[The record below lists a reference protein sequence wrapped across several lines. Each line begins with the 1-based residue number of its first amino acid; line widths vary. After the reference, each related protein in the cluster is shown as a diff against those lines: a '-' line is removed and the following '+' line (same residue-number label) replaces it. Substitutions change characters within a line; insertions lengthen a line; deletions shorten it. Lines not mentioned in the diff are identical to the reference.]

1 MRSYRSFFSYTR
13 GDDQIADWLHRQLDS
28 YRTPKALVGIDGV
41 YGSVPRKLHPIFR
54 DCADLET
61 GGHLE
66 QRIRQAQALEE
77 CDTLVVLCSP
87 ISAKSEWVDL
97 AP

>member
-54 DCADLET
+54 DCADLANRRTSRAEDTT
-61 GGHLE
+61 GAG
-66 QRIRQAQALEE
+66 A
-77 CDTLVVLCSP
+77 
-87 ISAKSEWVDL
+87 
-97 AP
+97 